1 MSEQEK
7 KVHQDNTTEEKMQ
20 ELFALL
26 DEKAAAGELI
36 EIDENDEAENAKFQ
50 KEMEEASTPMS
61 ESEAAAYEY
70 SLMMKQYEAMLLDYQ
85 RREAEERAAEK
96 AAKTEAEKKGE

>member
-1 MSEQEK
+1 MSEEK
-7 KVHQDNTTEEKMQ
+7 KVHQDSTEEKMQ

-36 EIDENDEAENAKFQ
+36 EIDESDEAENAKFQ
-50 KEMEEASTPMS
+50 KEMEDASTPMS
-61 ESEAAAYEY
+61 ESETAAYEY

-96 AAKTEAEKKGE
+96 KAAEAEKKGE